1 MSEHVGLLSYIAE
14 AAELQQQ
21 LGCSAEEA
29 FEIQRQIAAEREQ
42 EREMARQ
49 YEDALAESNVIP
61 FRAKH

>member
-1 MSEHVGLLSYIAE
+1 MSEHFGLLGYIAE

-29 FEIQRQIAAEREQ
+29 FEIQRQLTAERQ
-42 EREMARQ
+42 RERERVEQAT
-49 YEDALAESNVIP
+49 AESNVIP